1 MSTAAELK
9 DEGNKLFV
17 AKKYEQ
23 ASRKYSDAIA
33 KDASNAVLYANRAA
47 CALNLQKYVCS
58 ACSVCFVC
66 SVCSVCTSNQ
76 ACCVS

>member
-17 AKKYEQ
+17 AKKYGQ

-58 ACSVCFVC
+58 
-66 SVCSVCTSNQ
+66 VCTSNQ